1 MTETTRTIQP
11 LTTLTLPVEG
21 MTCAS
26 CVLRVEKALKKVE
39 GVNRASVNLATEQAT
54 IEFDPSK
61 ATMGQLASAVADSG
75 YTLHGPEQG
84 DAEGTLHPEVFSGKN
99 EAYKQLKRE
108 LFLSITLTL
117 PIVALSMFSMTGAFQ
132 LWSFISI
139 GEAHRI
145 LLILATPVMFI
156 SGRRFF
162 KGFVGTAKHLTADM
176 NTLVAVGTGSA
187 YVYSAVAVLFPQ
199 WIGLTGGTPHIYFDT
214 SATIISL
221 ILLGRVL
228 EARAKN
234 KASDA
239 IKKLMGL
246 QPKTARIIRN
256 GTEIDIHID
265 TVVVDDLVIVRPG
278 EKIPVDGEIIKGF
291 AAIDESMVTGESL
304 PVEKRPGD
312 KVIGGTINK
321 TGSIEFRAMAVGRH
335 TVLAHI
341 VRLVEQAQGSKAP
354 IQSLADKIASVFVP
368 VVIGI
373 AIVTFFVWLLFVN
386 VSFTHAMMNFI
397 AVLIIACPCAL
408 GLATPTAIMVGTGVG
423 ATRGVLIKNAESLER
438 VHKIKA
444 IILDKTGTITEG
456 KPSVTDVVTLNGF
469 DERALLCY
477 AASVER
483 RSEHPLGQAI
493 VSAAQKKSISLE
505 ETESFQSFAGLGVAG
520 VVEGVAVTSGNLPL
534 MNQFGV
540 TVVGQ
545 EKLIAKFASEG
556 KTPVFVVLDGKLAG
570 IIAIADTIKETSR
583 EAVRQLH
590 AMRIQVIMV
599 TGDNEQTAQVIASQ
613 AGVDRVIAGVMPD
626 EKAQHVKAIQAGG
639 GFVAMAGDGIN
650 DAPALAQADV
660 SIAMGTGT
668 DIAMETADITLM
680 KGELT
685 SIVDAIRLSART
697 LRTIRQNLFWAFV
710 YNIIGIPL
718 AALGMLSP
726 MIAAAAMAFSSVS
739 VVTNS
744 LRLREQ
750 KFWKK
755 APIPISR

>member
-1 MTETTRTIQP
+1 
-11 LTTLTLPVEG
+11 
-21 MTCAS
+21 
-26 CVLRVEKALKKVE
+26 
-39 GVNRASVNLATEQAT
+39 
-54 IEFDPSK
+54 
-61 ATMGQLASAVADSG
+61 
-75 YTLHGPEQG
+75 
-84 DAEGTLHPEVFSGKN
+84 
-99 EAYKQLKRE
+99 
-108 LFLSITLTL
+108 
-117 PIVALSMFSMTGAFQ
+117 
-132 LWSFISI
+132 
-139 GEAHRI
+139 
-145 LLILATPVMFI
+145 
-156 SGRRFF
+156 
-162 KGFVGTAKHLTADM
+162 
-176 NTLVAVGTGSA
+176 
-187 YVYSAVAVLFPQ
+187 
-199 WIGLTGGTPHIYFDT
+199 
-214 SATIISL
+214 
-221 ILLGRVL
+221 
-228 EARAKN
+228 
-234 KASDA
+234 
-239 IKKLMGL
+239 
-246 QPKTARIIRN
+246 
-256 GTEIDIHID
+256 
-265 TVVVDDLVIVRPG
+265 
-278 EKIPVDGEIIKGF
+278 
-291 AAIDESMVTGESL
+291 
-304 PVEKRPGD
+304 
-312 KVIGGTINK
+312 
-321 TGSIEFRAMAVGRH
+321 
-335 TVLAHI
+335 
-341 VRLVEQAQGSKAP
+341 
-354 IQSLADKIASVFVP
+354 
-368 VVIGI
+368 
-373 AIVTFFVWLLFVN
+373 
-386 VSFTHAMMNFI
+386 
-397 AVLIIACPCAL
+397 
-408 GLATPTAIMVGTGVG
+408 
-423 ATRGVLIKNAESLER
+423 
-438 VHKIKA
+438 
-444 IILDKTGTITEG
+444 
-456 KPSVTDVVTLNGF
+456 
-469 DERALLCY
+469 
-477 AASVER
+477 
-483 RSEHPLGQAI
+483 
-493 VSAAQKKSISLE
+493 
-505 ETESFQSFAGLGVAG
+505 
-520 VVEGVAVTSGNLPL
+520 